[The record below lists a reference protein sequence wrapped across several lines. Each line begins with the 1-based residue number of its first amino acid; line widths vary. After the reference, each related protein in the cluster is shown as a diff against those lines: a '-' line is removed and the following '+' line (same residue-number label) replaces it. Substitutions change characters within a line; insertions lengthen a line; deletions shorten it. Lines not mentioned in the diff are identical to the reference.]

1 MQATS
6 GNIRAKNTK
15 SITAS
20 THSGGIKIEN
30 IVEKCDI
37 SATSGNVKIER
48 CNLKENSS
56 ISAKS
61 GGVNI
66 KSINNITIHK

>member
-37 SATSGNVKIER
+37 SATSGNVILGLSKYQKQVGNQR
-48 CNLKENSS
+48 
-56 ISAKS
+56 
-61 GGVNI
+61 
-66 KSINNITIHK
+66 